1 MIVRVSVVDD
11 TLAAATDELSD
22 DVDDATGD
30 LNTPEHTNYWYTV
43 SSNKIETPIDFFQTN
58 YHNKAAG
65 FGDEWWQTKLIYFL
79 GENLKT

>member
-1 MIVRVSVVDD
+1 MIVSVSVVDD

-43 SSNKIETPIDFFQTN
+43 SSNKIETPIDFF
-58 YHNKAAG
+58 
-65 FGDEWWQTKLIYFL
+65 
-79 GENLKT
+79 